1 MLISLVEMTVTE
13 HFKGKYAKVW
23 SNSENTLKGEIEM
36 NKIDEVTSARWEI
49 WGIPG

>member
-1 MLISLVEMTVTE
+1 M
-13 HFKGKYAKVW
+13 
-23 SNSENTLKGEIEM
+23 LKGTYNIVWRRSEDTVRDETEM